1 MRTIGLTTG
10 LLAAVLALPLPLALP
25 LAGPAAAQAPAEAAN
40 VVVIAI
46 AVVKAPEGAG
56 AACTVKG
63 QVRQVE
69 RGTLFGIGQ
78 NVSFA
83 VPCRKGAKAGTKDG
97 AKDGAKTGA
106 DLDRLTASSYGR
118 AALDAKGA
126 LLPGQ
131 YEILDDAP
139 PPPAA
144 E

>member
-1 MRTIGLTTG
+1 MRTIGLRAG
-10 LLAAVLALPLPLALP
+10 LLAAILALAW
-25 LAGPAAAQAPAEAAN
+25 PAAAQAPAAPGADAAN

-46 AVVKAPEGAG
+46 AVVKEPEGAG
-56 AACTVKG
+56 GACTVKG

-83 VPCRKGAKAGTKDG
+83 VPCRKGAKESAREGTR
-97 AKDGAKTGA
+97 ARAGA

-139 PPPAA
+139 PPAA